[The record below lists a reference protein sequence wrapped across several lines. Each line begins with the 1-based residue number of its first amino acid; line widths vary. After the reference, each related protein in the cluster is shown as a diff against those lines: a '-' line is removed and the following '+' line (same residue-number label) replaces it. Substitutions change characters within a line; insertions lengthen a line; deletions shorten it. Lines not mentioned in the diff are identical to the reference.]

1 MKSRLIALSAI
12 SSAMTAIIL
21 TLGAYIQLI
30 DVFTIV
36 AASIFVTLPLY
47 YNSFKASLLTY
58 LAGGVIAFMISG
70 FNYLSIVFPSYFLF
84 FGVYPIVQ
92 HAFMQ
97 KGKTA
102 KILGTILSM
111 IWFIAIA
118 FGLYFFYTGLIGPL
132 SDFPKWILDNIYYF
146 IPAFAIVFYL
156 IFNRFILVLG
166 RFTNQLLKRVIK

>member
-1 MKSRLIALSAI
+1 MKSKLIALSAI
-12 SSAMTAIIL
+12 SSALVAIIL

-36 AASIFVTLPLY
+36 VASIFVTLPLY
-47 YNSFKASLLTY
+47 YNSFKAGVLTY

-92 HAFMQ
+92 HAFMR

-102 KILGTILSM
+102 KIIGTILSL
-111 IWFIAIA
+111 IWFVAVA
-118 FGLYFFYTGLIGPL
+118 YGLYFFYTGLIGPL
-132 SDFPKWILDNIYYF
+132 NDFPVWILDNIYYF
-146 IPAFAIVFYL
+146 VALFAIVFYF

-166 RFTNQLLKRVIK
+166 RFTNQLLRRIIK

>member
-21 TLGAYIQLI
+21 TLGAYVQLI

-156 IFNRFILVLG
+156 IFNRFIFVLG

>member
-21 TLGAYIQLI
+21 TLGAYVQLI

-132 SDFPKWILDNIYYF
+132 SDFPKWILDNVYYF

>member
-21 TLGAYIQLI
+21 TLGAYVQLI

-84 FGVYPIVQ
+84 FGVSPIVQ

-111 IWFIAIA
+111 VWFIAIA

>member
-1 MKSRLIALSAI
+1 MKSKLIALSAI
-12 SSAMTAIIL
+12 SSALVAIIL

-36 AASIFVTLPLY
+36 VASIFVTLPLY
-47 YNSFKASLLTY
+47 YNSFKAGVLTY

-92 HAFMQ
+92 HAFMR
-97 KGKTA
+97 KGKTV
-102 KILGTILSM
+102 KIIGTILSL
-111 IWFIAIA
+111 IWFVAVA
-118 FGLYFFYTGLIGPL
+118 YGLYFFYTGLIGPL
-132 SDFPKWILDNIYYF
+132 NDFPVWILDNIYYF
-146 IPAFAIVFYL
+146 VALFAIVFYF